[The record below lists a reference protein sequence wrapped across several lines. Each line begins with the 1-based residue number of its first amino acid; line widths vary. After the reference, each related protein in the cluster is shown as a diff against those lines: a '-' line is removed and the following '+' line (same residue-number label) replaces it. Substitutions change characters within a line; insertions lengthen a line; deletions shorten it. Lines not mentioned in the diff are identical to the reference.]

1 MADKKLI
8 WVKAIARG
16 QLPNRRWVDESSP
29 PFQVEDGKE
38 SKRWMKKLTAAEA
51 KKLTAALNEGDD
63 DEVSASDLAAITEER
78 DELAGKVESLEADLK
93 AMTAERDKMDEVGK
107 KLASDLAAVR
117 GERDK
122 LKAPPAGSVAG
133 AKKD

>member
-1 MADKKLI
+1 MDDKKLI

-16 QLPNRRWVDESSP
+16 QLANRMWVDEDSP

-38 SKRWMKKLTAAEA
+38 SKRWMKTLTETEA
-51 KKLTAALNEGDD
+51 KKLTAKLNDGVD

-78 DELAGKVESLEADLK
+78 DELAGKVESLEANLK
-93 AMTAERDKMDEVGK
+93 AMKDE
-107 KLASDLAAVR
+107 L
-117 GERDK
+117 DK
-122 LKAPPAGSVAG
+122 LKARPAASVAG